1 MNNIALLILRVVFAG
16 SMLYGHGLSKFNKL
30 VNGLISDGNLS
41 FANPIGIG
49 EIPTLILAVFSEF
62 LAPIFI
68 IFGYKTKLFSFFPA
82 ATMFVA
88 AFIVHMGDPF
98 GKVEKA
104 LLFLAVFVILML
116 TGPGK
121 YSMDKVNSKT
131 EALVIYL
138 SSCLFFPLLY
148 FIGVGPI
155 IIVFFLVLMSTWYLT
170 FLKR

>member
-16 SMLYGHGLSKFNKL
+16 SMLYGHGLGKL
-30 VNGLISDGNLS
+30 NRLLEGNLS
-41 FANPIGIG
+41 FSNPLGIG

-68 IFGYKTKLFSFFPA
+68 IIGYKTKFFSFFPA

-88 AFIVHMGDPF
+88 AFIVHWGEPF

-104 LLFLAVFVILML
+104 LLFLTVFVILMM

-121 YSMDKVNSKT
+121 YSIDRKFS
-131 EALVIYL
+131 
-138 SSCLFFPLLY
+138 
-148 FIGVGPI
+148 
-155 IIVFFLVLMSTWYLT
+155 
-170 FLKR
+170 

>member
-16 SMLYGHGLSKFNKL
+16 SMLYGHGLGKL
-30 VNGLISDGNLS
+30 NRLLEGNLS
-41 FANPIGIG
+41 FSNPLGIG

-68 IFGYKTKLFSFFPA
+68 IIGYKTKFFSFFPA

-88 AFIVHMGDPF
+88 AFIVHWGDPF

-104 LLFLAVFVILML
+104 LLFLTVFVILMM

-121 YSMDKVNSKT
+121 YSIDRKFS
-131 EALVIYL
+131 
-138 SSCLFFPLLY
+138 
-148 FIGVGPI
+148 
-155 IIVFFLVLMSTWYLT
+155 
-170 FLKR
+170 

>member
-16 SMLYGHGLSKFNKL
+16 SMLYGHGLGKFNKL
-30 VNGLISDGNLS
+30 IQGDLS

-49 EIPTLILAVFSEF
+49 EAPTLILAVISEF
-62 LAPIFI
+62 IAPIFI
-68 IFGYKTKLFSFFPA
+68 LIGYKTKFFSFFPA

-98 GKVEKA
+98 GRVEKA

-121 YSMDKVNSKT
+121 YSIDRKFS
-131 EALVIYL
+131 
-138 SSCLFFPLLY
+138 
-148 FIGVGPI
+148 
-155 IIVFFLVLMSTWYLT
+155 
-170 FLKR
+170 